1 MLCGIKLGLTIII
14 MIINDYDDDINN
26 NITGMVVR
34 VCLDVE
40 NLVPPTFKFIISPP
54 PPPPPTD
61 IF

>member
-1 MLCGIKLGLTIII
+1 MNRLDNNNYDNN
-14 MIINDYDDDINN
+14 NDDEDINH
-26 NITGMVVR
+26 NITGMAVR

>member
-1 MLCGIKLGLTIII
+1 MLCGIKLDLRINI
-14 MIINDYDDDINN
+14 MIINDYDEDMNN
-26 NITGMVVR
+26 NITGMAVR